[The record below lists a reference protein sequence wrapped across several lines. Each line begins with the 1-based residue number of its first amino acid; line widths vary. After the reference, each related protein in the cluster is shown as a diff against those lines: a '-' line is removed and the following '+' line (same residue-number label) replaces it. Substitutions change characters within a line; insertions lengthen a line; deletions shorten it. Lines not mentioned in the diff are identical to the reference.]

1 MKSGE
6 QEQADRV
13 KDSQV
18 KGISYDALSRTFIL
32 QFVSHLG
39 ALCTCMCVSHSE
51 DSLSPRGLM
60 GPSGALRLFPL
71 QLQSRQLSVTDAHTP
86 TDNKGLAQAG
96 GHIPILINS
105 SLPESC

>member
-32 QFVSHLG
+32 
-39 ALCTCMCVSHSE
+39 
-51 DSLSPRGLM
+51 
-60 GPSGALRLFPL
+60 
-71 QLQSRQLSVTDAHTP
+71 
-86 TDNKGLAQAG
+86 
-96 GHIPILINS
+96 
-105 SLPESC
+105 